1 MDDLLDVMHLL
12 GQSDD
17 FSYLKRINKNHI
29 LNGTALHDQFHKP
42 CIADNIII
50 AYECPS
56 DGSIQEKNLDDLVKR
71 HAKFIKTIT
80 PKISFSASCNIRS

>member
-17 FSYLKRINKNHI
+17 FSNLKRINKNHI

-50 AYECPS
+50 AYECP
-56 DGSIQEKNLDDLVKR
+56 
-71 HAKFIKTIT
+71 
-80 PKISFSASCNIRS
+80 